1 MFIVKVFFK
10 AIAVLSALNVPLKR
24 LQYFFLPVLIYKT
37 LHLGKKLSYCSCP
50 CFSSQSLFYSYDTE
64 ALNKRCAEIVDPEM
78 EFENVF
84 QQSQHKKINIGVQQ
98 LYLIGIYPRNT
109 DFYSLKTF

>member
-1 MFIVKVFFK
+1 MLLLLPLFFI
-10 AIAVLSALNVPLKR
+10 
-24 LQYFFLPVLIYKT
+24 LI
-37 LHLGKKLSYCSCP
+37 
-50 CFSSQSLFYSYDTE
+50 FFYSYDTE
-64 ALNKRCAEIVDPEM
+64 ALNKRSAEIVDPEM